1 MGSDELL
8 KFTQQN
14 KSFCFVVLLK
24 CSNQEC
30 ENHHAQQENF
40 SLKLVANRTQ
50 SSPFIPLVLIVS
62 ELLSK
67 STIKER
73 VKKLS
78 NRRQILNK
86 NGGKHVAI
94 SLVLCS
100 RFAHAHY
107 GSQMID
113 RFLYWDDI
121 KGSCQRL
128 SPPPPPSLPL

>member
-24 CSNQEC
+24 CSNQ

-62 ELLSK
+62 ELLTK

-86 NGGKHVAI
+86 NGGETCCD
-94 SLVLCS
+94 CS

-113 RFLYWDDI
+113 RFLYWGDI
-121 KGSCQRL
+121 KGSCQR
-128 SPPPPPSLPL
+128 PPPLPPPLPL